1 MKMNKELE
9 QANVVLAKAREV
21 LKKSEE
27 NLNKSLKA
35 NDLALVQHRELAY
48 ALSCLVHPFNTMVPL
63 SDGEIEQLKQSLKN
77 IPYLPLEFVPKEPVF
92 SNGRMIGF
100 VDYGHERVEHRDIY
114 DIVHAINVLAMANTD
129 VLHIFTRFA
138 GHVNS
143 VEVYALSAETIY
155 SDSYPQERLLSE
167 RVRLDEDNPLES
179 LLAIES
185 QLTELIIEAREAAVT
200 PATEQAEVKA

>member
-1 MKMNKELE
+1 MNKELE
-9 QANVVLAKAREV
+9 QAMALREEAREM
-21 LKKSEE
+21 
-27 NLNKSLKA
+27 
-35 NDLALVQHRELAY
+35 LAQSRVMHEITLSNQRQVTLAVST
-48 ALSCLVHPFNTMVPL
+48 LLPRPIIVKMKFSRQ
-63 SDGEIEQLKQSLKN
+63 DGEAEKVANFAEDMAASMRI
-77 IPYLPLEFVPKEPVF
+77 
-92 SNGRMIGF
+92 
-100 VDYGHERVEHRDIY
+100 RDVY

>member
-1 MKMNKELE
+1 MNKELE
-9 QANVVLAKAREV
+9 QAMALREEAREMLAQSRV
-21 LKKSEE
+21 MHEVTLSNQRQVTLAVSTLLPRPMIVEMKVNQQEGEAEKV
-27 NLNKSLKA
+27 A
-35 NDLALVQHRELAY
+35 NFAEDMAASMR
-48 ALSCLVHPFNTMVPL
+48 
-63 SDGEIEQLKQSLKN
+63 I
-77 IPYLPLEFVPKEPVF
+77 
-92 SNGRMIGF
+92 
-100 VDYGHERVEHRDIY
+100 RDVY

-155 SDSYPQERLLSE
+155 SDGHPQERLLSE
-167 RVRLDEDNPLES
+167 RVRLDEDNALES

>member
-1 MKMNKELE
+1 MNKELE
-9 QANVVLAKAREV
+9 QAMALREEAREMLAQSRV
-21 LKKSEE
+21 MHEVTLSNQHQVTLAVSTLLPRPMIVEMKVNQQEGEAEKV
-27 NLNKSLKA
+27 A
-35 NDLALVQHRELAY
+35 NFAEDMAASIR
-48 ALSCLVHPFNTMVPL
+48 
-63 SDGEIEQLKQSLKN
+63 I
-77 IPYLPLEFVPKEPVF
+77 
-92 SNGRMIGF
+92 
-100 VDYGHERVEHRDIY
+100 RDVY

-155 SDSYPQERLLSE
+155 SDGYPQERLLSE

-185 QLTELIIEAREAAVT
+185 QLTELIIEAREAADIV
-200 PATEQAEVKA
+200 EEGI

>member
-1 MKMNKELE
+1 MNKELE
-9 QANVVLAKAREV
+9 QAMALREEAREMLAQSRV
-21 LKKSEE
+21 MHEVTLS
-27 NLNKSLKA
+27 NQRQVT
-35 NDLALVQHRELAY
+35 LALSTLLPRPMIVEMKVNQQE
-48 ALSCLVHPFNTMVPL
+48 
-63 SDGEIEQLKQSLKN
+63 GEAEKVATFAEDMAASMRI
-77 IPYLPLEFVPKEPVF
+77 
-92 SNGRMIGF
+92 
-100 VDYGHERVEHRDIY
+100 RDVY

-155 SDSYPQERLLSE
+155 QDSYPQERLLSE

-185 QLTELIIEAREAAVT
+185 QLTELIIEARETAVT
-200 PATEQAEVKA
+200 PATEQAEVK

>member
-1 MKMNKELE
+1 MNKELE
-9 QANVVLAKAREV
+9 QAMAQLMAMSEEAKAALGSARNDLKELAE
-21 LKKSEE
+21 LKKQSSEL
-27 NLNKSLKA
+27 LNECLQLAELGPKSK
-35 NDLALVQHRELAY
+35 
-48 ALSCLVHPFNTMVPL
+48 F
-63 SDGEIEQLKQSLKN
+63 KQICEPDSALKN
-77 IPYLPLEFVPKEPVF
+77 
-92 SNGRMIGF
+92 
-100 VDYGHERVEHRDIY
+100 RDIY

-155 SDSYPQERLLSE
+155 SDGYPQERLLSE

-185 QLTELIIEAREAAVT
+185 QLTELIIEAREAADIV
-200 PATEQAEVKA
+200 EEGI

>member
-1 MKMNKELE
+1 MNKELE
-9 QANVVLAKAREV
+9 QAMALREEAREM
-21 LKKSEE
+21 
-27 NLNKSLKA
+27 
-35 NDLALVQHRELAY
+35 LAQSRVMHEVTLSNQRQVTLAVST
-48 ALSCLVHPFNTMVPL
+48 LLPRPMIVEMKVNQQE
-63 SDGEIEQLKQSLKN
+63 GEAEKVATFA
-77 IPYLPLEFVPKEPVF
+77 EDMAA
-92 SNGRMIGF
+92 RMRI
-100 VDYGHERVEHRDIY
+100 RDVY

-155 SDSYPQERLLSE
+155 SDGYLQERLLSE

-185 QLTELIIEAREAAVT
+185 QLTELIIEAREAADIV
-200 PATEQAEVKA
+200 EEGI

>member
-1 MKMNKELE
+1 MNKELE
-9 QANVVLAKAREV
+9 QAMALREEAREMLAQSRV
-21 LKKSEE
+21 MHEVTLSNQRQVTLAVSTLLPRPMIVEMK
-27 NLNKSLKA
+27 LNQQEGEAEKVA
-35 NDLALVQHRELAY
+35 NFAEDMAASIR
-48 ALSCLVHPFNTMVPL
+48 
-63 SDGEIEQLKQSLKN
+63 I
-77 IPYLPLEFVPKEPVF
+77 
-92 SNGRMIGF
+92 
-100 VDYGHERVEHRDIY
+100 RDVY

-155 SDSYPQERLLSE
+155 SDGYPQKRLLSE

-185 QLTELIIEAREAAVT
+185 QLTELIIEAREAADIV
-200 PATEQAEVKA
+200 EEGI

>member
-1 MKMNKELE
+1 MNKELE
-9 QANVVLAKAREV
+9 QAMALREEAREM
-21 LKKSEE
+21 
-27 NLNKSLKA
+27 
-35 NDLALVQHRELAY
+35 LAQSRVMHEVTLSNQRQVTLAVST
-48 ALSCLVHPFNTMVPL
+48 LLPRPMIVEMKVDQQ
-63 SDGEIEQLKQSLKN
+63 DGEAEKVATFAEDMAASMRI
-77 IPYLPLEFVPKEPVF
+77 
-92 SNGRMIGF
+92 
-100 VDYGHERVEHRDIY
+100 RDVY

-185 QLTELIIEAREAAVT
+185 QLTDLIIEAREAAVT
-200 PATEQAEVKA
+200 PATEQAEVK

>member
-1 MKMNKELE
+1 MNKELE
-9 QANVVLAKAREV
+9 QAMALREEAREMLAQSRV
-21 LKKSEE
+21 MHEVTLSNQRQVTLAVSTLLPRPMIVEMKVNQQEGEAEKV
-27 NLNKSLKA
+27 A
-35 NDLALVQHRELAY
+35 NFAEDMAASIR
-48 ALSCLVHPFNTMVPL
+48 
-63 SDGEIEQLKQSLKN
+63 I
-77 IPYLPLEFVPKEPVF
+77 
-92 SNGRMIGF
+92 
-100 VDYGHERVEHRDIY
+100 RDVY

-155 SDSYPQERLLSE
+155 SDGYPQERLLSE

-185 QLTELIIEAREAAVT
+185 QLTELIIEAREAADIV
-200 PATEQAEVKA
+200 EEGI

>member
-1 MKMNKELE
+1 MNKELE
-9 QANVVLAKAREV
+9 QAMALREEAREMLAQSRV
-21 LKKSEE
+21 MHEVTLSNQRQVTLAVSTLLPRPLIVDMTVDISEAE
-27 NLNKSLKA
+27 AEK
-35 NDLALVQHRELAY
+35 LATFAEDMAASMR
-48 ALSCLVHPFNTMVPL
+48 S
-63 SDGEIEQLKQSLKN
+63 
-77 IPYLPLEFVPKEPVF
+77 
-92 SNGRMIGF
+92 
-100 VDYGHERVEHRDIY
+100 RDVY
-114 DIVHAINVLAMANTD
+114 DIVHAINVLAMENTD

>member
-1 MKMNKELE
+1 MNKELE
-9 QANVVLAKAREV
+9 QAMALREEAREMLAQSRV
-21 LKKSEE
+21 MHEVTLSNQRQVTLAVSTLLPRPMIVEMKVNQQEGEAEKV
-27 NLNKSLKA
+27 A
-35 NDLALVQHRELAY
+35 NFAEDMAASMR
-48 ALSCLVHPFNTMVPL
+48 
-63 SDGEIEQLKQSLKN
+63 I
-77 IPYLPLEFVPKEPVF
+77 
-92 SNGRMIGF
+92 
-100 VDYGHERVEHRDIY
+100 RDVY

-155 SDSYPQERLLSE
+155 SDGYPQERLLSE

-185 QLTELIIEAREAAVT
+185 QLTELIIEAREAADIV
-200 PATEQAEVKA
+200 EEGI

>member
-1 MKMNKELE
+1 MNKELE
-9 QANVVLAKAREV
+9 QAMALREEAREMLAQSRV
-21 LKKSEE
+21 MHEVTLSSQRQVTLAVSTLLPRPMIVEMKVNQQEGEAEKV
-27 NLNKSLKA
+27 A
-35 NDLALVQHRELAY
+35 NFAEDMAASIR
-48 ALSCLVHPFNTMVPL
+48 
-63 SDGEIEQLKQSLKN
+63 I
-77 IPYLPLEFVPKEPVF
+77 
-92 SNGRMIGF
+92 
-100 VDYGHERVEHRDIY
+100 RDVY

-155 SDSYPQERLLSE
+155 SDGYPQERLLSE

-185 QLTELIIEAREAAVT
+185 ELTELIIEAREAADIV
-200 PATEQAEVKA
+200 EEGI